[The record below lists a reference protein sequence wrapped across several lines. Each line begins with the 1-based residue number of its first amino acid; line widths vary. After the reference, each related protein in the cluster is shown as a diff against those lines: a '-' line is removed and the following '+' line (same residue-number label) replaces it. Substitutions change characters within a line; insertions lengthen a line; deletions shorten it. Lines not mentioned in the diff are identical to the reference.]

1 MLKNVAMLL
10 DHSGH
15 HDSRVLREAEIL
27 KAAGYH
33 VTIFCLNHDA
43 EASDFRI
50 NDILFVQCHIRKDMA
65 IPFLSRLRKLLQAS
79 ENQSHKQAGG
89 QTNPASINSG
99 KKQSAG
105 PIKRALGWFFI
116 FSKNRKAVA
125 DAVKAFE
132 PQIIH
137 AHDLF
142 MLPAG
147 AQLAQRL
154 QCKLVYDSHEYERS
168 RNDPLTPLE
177 QKMRMRFERKFIKR
191 ADEIITVSDSIAAAL
206 ARDYK
211 IKKPAVFLN
220 MPFPQDPD
228 SNTLHPPLTRKQM
241 NIPENVKVG
250 IYTGA
255 MTNGRGVDIAIKA
268 MADLPELHLVLLG
281 PVSEDRK
288 TILLNEAVQYGV
300 ADRCHFLPPVAE
312 ENILSVLQLCDFSWI
327 PIQKTCLSHDYSLP
341 NKLFQSYEA
350 GLPVFATPLS
360 EIRSFIEY
368 FKCGYVAEG
377 FDARAQAKSLKKYLE
392 HLAIQPFTH
401 SLHPD
406 YAAYEYQAMAERFLS
421 IYKALESPDER
432 AVLAPLPHSKI
443 SL

>member
-1 MLKNVAMLL
+1 MLKKIAMLL
-10 DHSGH
+10 DHNGR
-15 HDSRVLREAEIL
+15 HDSRVLREAKIL
-27 KAAGYH
+27 KAAGYQ
-33 VTIFCLNHDA
+33 VTIFCLNYDPDA
-43 EASDFRI
+43 DDFRI
-50 NDILFVQCHIRKDMA
+50 NDILFTQCHIRKDMA
-65 IPFLSRLRKLLQAS
+65 IPVLSRLSQALKPVGGQKYNQI
-79 ENQSHKQAGG
+79 NQSTEQSPTSIGAARRAG
-89 QTNPASINSG
+89 S
-99 KKQSAG
+99 
-105 PIKRALGWFFI
+105 IKRTLGWFFA
-116 FSKNRKAVA
+116 FSENRKAVA
-125 DAVKAFE
+125 DAVTAFQ
-132 PQIIH
+132 PDIIH

-206 ARDYK
+206 AKDYK

-220 MPFPQDPD
+220 IPFPQDPD
-228 SNTLHPPLTRKQM
+228 SNTLHPPLTRKQI
-241 NIPENVKVG
+241 NIPENVRLG

-255 MTNGRGVDIAIKA
+255 MTNGRGVDIAIEA

-288 TILLNEAVQYGV
+288 TILRNEAVQYGV
-300 ADRCHFLPPVAE
+300 ADRCHFLPPVTE
-312 ENILSVLQLCDFSWI
+312 ENILPVLQLCDFSWI
-327 PIQKTCLSHDYSLP
+327 PIQKTCLSHDYALP

-350 GLPVFATPLS
+350 GLPIFATPLS

-377 FDARAQAKSLKKYLE
+377 FDAKAQAKSLKKYLE
-392 HLAIQPFTH
+392 HLAIQPFTRDP
-401 SLHPD
+401 HPD
-406 YAAYEYQAMAERFLS
+406 YAAYKYQAMAERLLS
-421 IYKALESPDER
+421 IYKALESPDGS

-443 SL
+443 CL